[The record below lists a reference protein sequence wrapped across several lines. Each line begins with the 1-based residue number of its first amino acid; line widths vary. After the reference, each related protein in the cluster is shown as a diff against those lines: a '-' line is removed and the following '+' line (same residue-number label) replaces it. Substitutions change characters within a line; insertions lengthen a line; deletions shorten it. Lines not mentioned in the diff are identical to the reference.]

1 MEEKVYAR
9 VKSIVADILA
19 VDEETLTPETR
30 FRDDLGADSLDLVEL
45 IMGFEDEFGGHISD
59 EDARD
64 IVTVGDAVKY
74 LVDNT

>member
-1 MEEKVYAR
+1 MEEKVYAQ

-19 VDEETLTPETR
+19 VDEEILTPDTK

-74 LVDNT
+74 LVNNT

>member
-1 MEEKVYAR
+1 MKEKIYAQ

-19 VDEETLTPETR
+19 VDEEILMPDTK

-64 IVTVGDAVKY
+64 IVTVEDAAEY
-74 LVDNT
+74 LVNNV

>member
-1 MEEKVYAR
+1 MEEKIYAQ

-19 VDEETLTPETR
+19 VDEEILTPDTK

-74 LVDNT
+74 LVNNT